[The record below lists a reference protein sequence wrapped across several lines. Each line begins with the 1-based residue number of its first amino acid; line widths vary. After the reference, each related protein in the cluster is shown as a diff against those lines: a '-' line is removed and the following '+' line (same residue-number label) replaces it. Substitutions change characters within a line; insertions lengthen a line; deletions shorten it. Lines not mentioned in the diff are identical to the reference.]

1 MTEFQP
7 YRNMFASILTSVG
20 NSRTSLYF
28 LIISAVLN
36 IGMDLFFIVVLN
48 MGVAGTALATVIAQT
63 VSAVLCGMY
72 VIKNYQSILPKGKD
86 FRVSREMLSE
96 PFSDGFA
103 MALMLC
109 VVDLGSVIFQR
120 ANNALNELIISA
132 HTASRRIIGIM
143 MQLLATIA
151 TASSTFVGQNWGA
164 KKTKRIQSA
173 LYCQTAARICSSA
186 QFHALRH
193 KPAFAYYTHPAS
205 MPVL

>member
-7 YRNMFASILTSVG
+7 YRNMFASILRAVG

-72 VIKNYQSILPKGKD
+72 VIKNYQFILPKGKD

-96 PFSDGFA
+96 LFSHGFA

-120 ANNALNELIISA
+120 AKML
-132 HTASRRIIGIM
+132 
-143 MQLLATIA
+143 
-151 TASSTFVGQNWGA
+151 
-164 KKTKRIQSA
+164 
-173 LYCQTAARICSSA
+173 
-186 QFHALRH
+186 
-193 KPAFAYYTHPAS
+193 
-205 MPVL
+205 